1 MLKNPFL
8 LIVPTF
14 NEKNVVGKYVK
25 DSTCHIEVNY
35 TDSIEET
42 SSDKAILTSVYFRYV
57 SVS

>member
-1 MLKNPFL
+1 MPDFDETKG
-8 LIVPTF
+8 
-14 NEKNVVGKYVK
+14 VGKYVK